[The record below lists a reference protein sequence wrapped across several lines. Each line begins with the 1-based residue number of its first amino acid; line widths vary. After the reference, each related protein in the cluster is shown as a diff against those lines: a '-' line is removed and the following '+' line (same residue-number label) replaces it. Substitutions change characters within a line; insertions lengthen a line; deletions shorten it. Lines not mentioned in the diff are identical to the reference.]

1 LCAPQTLLAG
11 ANIADEP
18 INSDR
23 APDAVSV
30 QIPYF
35 DSSFIGF
42 HVRPLCDTPNL
53 FVVSLGRDAHSRSI
67 IWIGVMACPSPEG
80 EIDFRF
86 GGDPPS
92 SCFLK

>member
-42 HVRPLCDTPNL
+42 HVRTLCDTP
-53 FVVSLGRDAHSRSI
+53 
-67 IWIGVMACPSPEG
+67 
-80 EIDFRF
+80 
-86 GGDPPS
+86 
-92 SCFLK
+92 